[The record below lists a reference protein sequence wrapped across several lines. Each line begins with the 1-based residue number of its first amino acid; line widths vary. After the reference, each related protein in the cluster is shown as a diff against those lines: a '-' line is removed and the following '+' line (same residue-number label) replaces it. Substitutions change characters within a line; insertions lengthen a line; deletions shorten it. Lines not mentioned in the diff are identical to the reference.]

1 MLNYVKMV
9 KFCEIWNSRV
19 LLLLIIHM
27 HGRRTW
33 VGYDV
38 CTQVDLRYR
47 SVIHRTY
54 SVSVQLVAYYVAI
67 VSNIVIVTD
76 YRVRQNKISQRE
88 SCDAYIMRAR
98 IFLNEIF
105 HIYSSHTSW
114 QVSLIVLSLLNVWW
128 SGATSISAL
137 STSCVWWYIAACTAT
152 HHLTWRIWSRRRPLQ
167 LSDLVSDLPHPV
179 QSQYHELYRRS
190 ETGPPSWLLA
200 HVHGTNFHHR
210 FVAFTLLI
218 LLNVNLRHFYTITL
232 LIYIVRRPCCVSALT
247 SP

>member
-128 SGATSISAL
+128 LAQHQLARWVQAVYDGTSL
-137 STSCVWWYIAACTAT
+137 LV
-152 HHLTWRIWSRRRPLQ
+152 RRRTILPGGSHHAVGRCNCQTGLRSAASSSVAVPRTISSLGDRSPFVVAGPRAWNELPPPLRRVYSPDTFKRQ
-167 LSDLVSDLPHPV
+167 LKTF
-179 QSQYHELYRRS
+179 LYD
-190 ETGPPSWLLA
+190 
-200 HVHGTNFHHR
+200 H
-210 FVAFTLLI
+210 AF
-218 LLNVNLRHFYTITL
+218 NLH
-232 LIYIVRRPCCVSALT
+232 C
-247 SP
+247 